1 MLWGCLSE
9 KMKVGDRD
17 SQELLGWLLLWGHA
31 PPAPELAA
39 VPPGVLARILE
50 A

>member
-1 MLWGCLSE
+1 
-9 KMKVGDRD
+9 MKVGDWD
-17 SQELLGWLLLWGHA
+17 TQELLCWLLWGHA

-39 VPPGVLARILE
+39 IPPGVLARILE